1 MVKQSAS
8 ANSFL
13 VKDDMKWIN
22 IGTLFVTVL
31 ITLVSLAGLV
41 FTNVLYPTEELV
53 LSFYVNDILTL
64 VIGVPILL
72 GSMRIAN
79 RDKLAGLLLWPG
91 AFFFMIYNYIIY
103 AISMPINA
111 VYVVYPIIVVFSIL
125 LLVRL
130 ISQFNN
136 IAIQKYLRGKV
147 AEIFGGSVLML
158 LGFVFVGRA
167 ISKLVAN
174 TDILITEIALNLS
187 DVILSISWIIVGLW
201 LLRKNEMGYALGLGM
216 LFQGSML
223 FIGLIALMI
232 LQPKLTGAQ
241 IAFEEILLV
250 IVMGFIVFIPFAL
263 FLRGVLKKK
272 EIGRE
277 KDILV

>member
-1 MVKQSAS
+1 MAKQSAS

-31 ITLVSLAGLV
+31 VTLASLAGLV
-41 FTNVLYPTEELV
+41 FTNVLYPTKELV

-79 RDKLAGLLLWPG
+79 WGKLAGLLLWPG
-91 AFFFMIYNYIIY
+91 AFFFMIYNYFIY

-111 VYVVYPIIVVFSIL
+111 AYFVYPIIVILSIL

-130 ISQFNN
+130 ISEFNS

-167 ISKLVAN
+167 ISQLVAN

-232 LQPKLTGAQ
+232 LQPILIGAQ

-250 IVMGFIVFIPFAL
+250 IAMGFIVFIPFTL

-272 EIGRE
+272 ELGSE
-277 KDILV
+277 

>member
-1 MVKQSAS
+1 MAKQPAS

-31 ITLVSLAGLV
+31 VTLASLAGLV
-41 FTNVLYPTEELV
+41 FTNVLYPTKELV

-64 VIGVPILL
+64 IIGVPILL
-72 GSMRIAN
+72 GAMRIAN
-79 RDKLAGLLLWPG
+79 RGKLTGLLLWPG

-111 VYVVYPIIVVFSIL
+111 AYFVYPIIVILSIL

-130 ISQFNN
+130 ISELNCS
-136 IAIQKYLRGKV
+136 AIQQHLKGRV
-147 AEIFGGSVLML
+147 SERFGGGVLML
-158 LGFVFVGRA
+158 LGFVFAGRA
-167 ISKLVAN
+167 ISLLVAD
-174 TDILITEIALNLS
+174 TELLITEIALNLS

-201 LLRKNEMGYALGLGM
+201 LLRKKEKGYALGLGM

-263 FLRGVLKKK
+263 FLRGVLKK
-272 EIGRE
+272 RE
-277 KDILV
+277 LGSE